1 MKYSFIKL
9 TVATLVVFTF
19 VFISS
24 CVRERDTDTEITSDH
39 SLGEFVY
46 NDAASIAD
54 DASTQVTGGTLSNY
68 KTTSAC
74 ATVTHDVGSTPK
86 KITIDFGSTNC
97 MCSDGRYRRGKIIC
111 EYVGSYRDSNS
122 THTISFDNYYV
133 NDNKILGT
141 KKVTNMGHNALNQL
155 YYNVEVNGTIE
166 KASSGG
172 TITFISN
179 RVRTWVAGEST
190 LVWSDDI
197 YEITGSGSGKNA
209 NGINYTMNIVEP
221 LVKEVYGCPYIT
233 KGKIEIQPQGK
244 ALRKLDFGSGTC
256 DNDATVTINSKTYNI
271 KLK

>member
-1 MKYSFIKL
+1 MQEEFAHLLYQLKEVAQKDECQALLLLEPMHQVHNNENEYCWQIKGKANTARRRL
-9 TVATLVVFTF
+9 NVIGAVHATN
-19 VFISS
+19 
-24 CVRERDTDTEITSDH
+24 R
-39 SLGEFVY
+39 
-46 NDAASIAD
+46 
-54 DASTQVTGGTLSNY
+54 
-68 KTTSAC
+68 
-74 ATVTHDVGSTPK
+74 
-86 KITIDFGSTNC
+86 
-97 MCSDGRYRRGKIIC
+97 
-111 EYVGSYRDSNS
+111 
-122 THTISFDNYYV
+122 
-133 NDNKILGT
+133 
-141 KKVTNMGHNALNQL
+141 
-155 YYNVEVNGTIE
+155 TIE

-179 RVRTWVAGEST
+179 RVRTWVAGETT